1 HELLVEIIASRGGP
15 VDENTAA
22 RAISRLYRLGVYPDW
37 WKLEPDH
44 RAATW
49 RNIEAAILEHDPHC
63 RGVVMLGLSAP
74 QDELIASFAV
84 AAQAPI
90 VKGFAVGRTIFADT
104 AEQWLGGAIDDEAAV
119 NELARRF
126 SVLVEAWRDAKQRAQ
141 AQAIRETV

>member
-1 HELLVEIIASRGGP
+1 
-15 VDENTAA
+15 D
-22 RAISRLYRLGVYPDW
+22 
-37 WKLEPDH
+37 

-49 RNIEAAILEHDPHC
+49 RNIEASILEHDPYC

-104 AEQWLGGAIDDEAAV
+104 AEQWLCGAIDDEAAIDD
-119 NELARRF
+119 LARRF
-126 SVLVEAWRDAKQRAQ
+126 SVLVDAWRDAKQRAQ
-141 AQAIRETV
+141 TRAIHETA